1 MQPRLDSPGR
11 LSSQAQLAGLAA
23 RACPPLQ
30 DFYGAYDAQE
40 FATSLAP
47 ELGMQT
53 VPSLNI
59 TYTEEKVRG
68 GGVGWGL
75 D

>member
-1 MQPRLDSPGR
+1 MLTSCVS
-11 LSSQAQLAGLAA
+11 LLLAW
-23 RACPPLQ
+23 PPTPPTPPSPLQ

-59 TYTEEKVRG
+59 TYTEEKARG
-68 GGVGWGL
+68 AGGRPPRGVP
-75 D
+75 